1 MTRIAL
7 NATLCPRTCSPSSHA
22 VPENNLEALDPT
34 GHPLPVALYVI
45 SVLALVPFANNA
57 KPLIPPWDDLRVK
70 HTWGAVPPN
79 WDSLGHPSA
88 GTTIDLHFALKPHHE
103 NAVIDALYEVSDPK
117 SPKRVLSN
125 TPPQTIVI
133 YGAHLSKEQVAQL
146 VAPHTE
152 SLELINS
159 WLEHHGVPS
168 STMSMTHGGSW
179 LTLTGVPV
187 SQANELL
194 GASYQLYRPTGT
206 NDSIILR
213 TVGYAL
219 PAVLHAHVQT
229 VVPTTCFTS
238 MGTRRQTIRRR
249 TLEAT
254 GDMASR
260 SVLRSRDDHG
270 VTPSVLRF
278 LYRTAPYVPAA
289 TDRNVLAVAGFME
302 DNPSPAD
309 LTAFMREFRTDAED
323 ATFSVVQINGGE
335 YDPNNPGAEA
345 NQNVQYAQAMAY
357 PTPLI
362 FYSTGGEEV
371 ENPDTHKPA
380 PGDMFLEWLN
390 YVLRQERVPQT
401 ISISYGADEK
411 GLPPEYMK
419 TLCDLFSELG
429 ARGASVLVA
438 SGDDGVGQE
447 EECVANDGSGRVQF
461 VPEFPSSCPYVTSVG
476 GTTGNPE
483 VAAELSGGGFSNDFP
498 RPEYQQVVVPPY
510 LEQLGS
516 KYDGLYN
523 PTGRGIPD
531 LAAQA
536 IDFHIILD
544 NDEYE
549 VEGTSVAVPTVAGII
564 SLLNDFLLS
573 TGKSPL
579 GFLNPWLYGLGPS
592 RFNDITS
599 GSNPG
604 CGTDGFSAIAG
615 WDPVTGL
622 GTPDFLRLLA
632 SLP

>member
-1 MTRIAL
+1 MR
-7 NATLCPRTCSPSSHA
+7 CRQ
-22 VPENNLEALDPT
+22 
-34 GHPLPVALYVI
+34 LYVI

-57 KPLIPPWDDLRVK
+57 KPLTPFWDDLRVK

-79 WDSLGHPSA
+79 WESLGHPSA
-88 GTTIDLHFALKPHHE
+88 GTTIDLHFALKPDHE
-103 NAVIDALYEVSDPK
+103 NALIDALYEVSDPK
-117 SPKRVLSN
+117 IPLLRCR
-125 TPPQTIVI
+125 

-168 STMSMTHGGSW
+168 STISMTHGGSW

-229 VVPTTCFTS
+229 VVPTTCFAS
-238 MGTRRQTIRRR
+238 MRTRRQTPRKR

-260 SVLRSRDDHG
+260 SVLRSRDDDHE
-270 VTPSVLRF
+270 VTPSELRS
-278 LYRTAPYVPAA
+278 LYRTAAYVPAA
-289 TDRNVLAVAGFME
+289 TDRNVLAIAGFTE
-302 DNPSPAD
+302 DYPSPAD
-309 LTAFMREFRTDAED
+309 LTAFMRECRTDAED
-323 ATFSVVQINGGE
+323 ATFEVVQINGGG
-335 YDPNNPGAEA
+335 YDPSNPGAEA

-362 FYSTGGEEV
+362 FYSTGGEEL
-371 ENPDTHKPA
+371 ENPDTHQPA
-380 PGDMFLEWLN
+380 PGDLFLEWLN
-390 YVLRQERVPQT
+390 YVLHQERVPQT

-411 GLPPEYMK
+411 GFPPEYMK
-419 TLCDLFSELG
+419 TLCNLFSELG
-429 ARGASVLVA
+429 VRGASVLVP
-438 SGDDGVGQE
+438 SGNDGVGKDD
-447 EECVANDGSGRVQF
+447 ECVADDGSGRVQF

-483 VAAELSGGGFSNDFP
+483 VAAEFSGGGFSNDFL

-516 KYDGLYN
+516 KHDGLYN

-536 IDFHIILD
+536 IDFHIIVE
-544 NDEYE
+544 NDGYV
-549 VEGTSVAVPTVAGII
+549 VEGTSCSAPTVAGII
-564 SLLNDFLLS
+564 SLLNDYLLS

-592 RFNDITS
+592 GFNDITS

-622 GTPDFLRLLA
+622 GTPDFIGLQALL
-632 SLP
+632 PH

>member
-1 MTRIAL
+1 MR
-7 NATLCPRTCSPSSHA
+7 CHQ
-22 VPENNLEALDPT
+22 
-34 GHPLPVALYVI
+34 LYVI

-57 KPLIPPWDDLRVK
+57 KPLTPPWDDLRVK

-79 WDSLGHPSA
+79 WESLGHPSA
-88 GTTIDLHFALKPHHE
+88 GTTIDLHFALKPDHE

-117 SPKRVLSN
+117 IPLLCCR
-125 TPPQTIVI
+125 

-168 STMSMTHGGSW
+168 PTISMTHGGSW
-179 LTLTGVPV
+179 LTLTDVPV

-229 VVPTTCFTS
+229 VVPTTCFAS
-238 MGTRRQTIRRR
+238 MRARRQTIRRR

-254 GDMASR
+254 WGYG
-260 SVLRSRDDHG
+260 VEV

-289 TDRNVLAVAGFME
+289 TDRNVLGVAGFTE
-302 DNPSPAD
+302 DYPSPAD

-335 YDPNNPGAEA
+335 YDPSKPGAEA

-371 ENPDTHKPA
+371 ENPHTHKPA

-447 EECVANDGSGRVQF
+447 EEVQF

-510 LEQLGS
+510 LEQLGR
-516 KYDGLYN
+516 KHDGLYKAQ
-523 PTGRGIPD
+523 
-531 LAAQA
+531 AAQYQCV
-536 IDFHIILD
+536 FPPP
-544 NDEYE
+544 
-549 VEGTSVAVPTVAGII
+549 SVSSTQLITNVQTVAGII

-579 GFLNPWLYGLGPS
+579 GFLNPWL
-592 RFNDITS
+592 FNDITS

>member
-1 MTRIAL
+1 MR
-7 NATLCPRTCSPSSHA
+7 CHQ
-22 VPENNLEALDPT
+22 
-34 GHPLPVALYVI
+34 LYVI
-45 SVLALVPFANNA
+45 SVLALVPLANIA
-57 KPLIPPWDDLRVK
+57 MPLTPSWDDLRVK

-117 SPKRVLSN
+117 SPK
-125 TPPQTIVI
+125 

-152 SLELINS
+152 TLELINS

-179 LTLTGVPV
+179 LTLTGVLV
-187 SQANELL
+187 SRANELL

-206 NDSIILR
+206 NDTVILR

-229 VVPTTCFTS
+229 VVPTTYFTS
-238 MGTRRQTIRRR
+238 MRTRQQTRRRGS
-249 TLEAT
+249 LEAT
-254 GDMASR
+254 RDMASR

-270 VTPSVLRF
+270 ITPSVLRS
-278 LYRTAPYVPAA
+278 LYRTTAYVPAA
-289 TDRNVLAVAGFME
+289 TDQNVLAVASFVE
-302 DNPSPAD
+302 DYPSPAD
-309 LTAFMREFRTDAED
+309 LTTFMREYRTDSAG
-323 ATFSVVQINGGE
+323 ATFSVVQINGGG
-335 YDPNNPGAEA
+335 YDPSNPGVEA
-345 NQNVQYAQAMAY
+345 NQNVQYAQAIAY

-362 FYSTGGEEV
+362 FYSTGGEESYDL
-371 ENPDTHKPA
+371 DTNEPA
-380 PGDMFLEWLN
+380 PGDPFLEWLN

-401 ISISYGADEK
+401 ISISYGADEQD
-411 GLPPEYMK
+411 LPQEYTK
-419 TLCDLFSELG
+419 TLCDLFSQLG
-429 ARGASVLVA
+429 ARGTSVLVA
-438 SGDDGVGQE
+438 SGNDGVGKD
-447 EECVANDGSGRVQF
+447 EECVADDGSGRVQF

-483 VAAELSGGGFSNDFP
+483 VAAEFSGGGFSNHFM
-498 RPEYQQVVVPPY
+498 RPEYQHVVVPPY

-516 KYDGLYN
+516 QHSGLYN

-536 IDFHIILD
+536 VDINVIIG
-544 NDEYE
+544 NDAFI
-549 VEGTSVAVPTVAGII
+549 VEGTSCAVPIVASII
-564 SLLNDFLLS
+564 SLLNDYLLS
-573 TGKSPL
+573 TGRNPL

-615 WDPVTGL
+615 WDPVRPAKL
-622 GTPDFLRLLA
+622 PFLRFLRWLIFD
-632 SLP
+632 SGR